1 MAAWPEVTNGR
12 KDDMQNSK
20 ALRCIIVIV
29 TALFINSAHADTF
42 TYVCTDHGR
51 SYPLKVDD
59 KQNTLT
65 WKGSVY
71 KIKQQEDC
79 AKYGW
84 HAEKDG
90 ASFNFCTATKGGGG
104 IEQNDG
110 TVIQCNI
117 PVQLAQV
124 H

>member
-1 MAAWPEVTNGR
+1 MFNTIKTLTAAA
-12 KDDMQNSK
+12 
-20 ALRCIIVIV
+20 ALLVV
-29 TALFINSAHADTF
+29 VGAAHADTF
-42 TYVCTDHGR
+42 TYVCTDQKG

-59 KQNTLT
+59 KKNTLA

-71 KIKQQEDC
+71 KIKQQMNC

-90 ASFNFCTATKGGGG
+90 AAFDFCTATKGGGG

-110 TVIQCNI
+110 TTIQCN
-117 PVQLAQV
+117 LRAST